1 MTPWDAFGDA
11 VGPIEENGHMA
22 APRLLGAVALAASL
36 GFASGARADEA
47 DAKRL
52 MKAMSD
58 YMAKQTIVSFGF
70 DSSLEIVTK
79 DHQKLML
86 ASSGKVELSRP
97 DKIRSTRDGGFS
109 DVEMVFDG
117 KTLTVV
123 NKDANEYAQA
133 DVPGTLDNLVDEL
146 REKFHKPVPGA
157 DLLMSNIYDQL
168 MPLVTDIKDLGT
180 GVVGGTKC
188 DHLAFRNQDVDWQI
202 WIAQGDRPYPCRY
215 VITAKQV
222 DQAPQYTVQVRD
234 WKTGGD
240 TTAAGY
246 EFTNATNARKV
257 DVSGLGDID
266 ELPGEYTKGT
276 TQ

>member
-1 MTPWDAFGDA
+1 
-11 VGPIEENGHMA
+11 MA
-22 APRLLGAVALAASL
+22 APPVLGALALAASL
-36 GFASGARADEA
+36 GLASGARADEA
-47 DAKRL
+47 DAKKL
-52 MKAMSD
+52 MKSMSD
-58 YMAKQTIVSFGF
+58 YMAKQTTVSFGF

-79 DHQKLML
+79 DQQKLML
-86 ASSGKVELSRP
+86 ASSGTVNLSRP
-97 DKIRSTRDGGFS
+97 DKIRAVRDGGFA

-133 DVPGTLDNLVDEL
+133 NVPGTLDNLVDEL

-157 DLLMSNIYDQL
+157 DLLISNIYDQL

-180 GVVGGTKC
+180 GVIGGVRC

-202 WIAQGDRPYPCRY
+202 WIAQGDQPYPCRY

-234 WKTGGD
+234 WKTGGEIK
-240 TTAAGY
+240 ASGY
-246 EFTNATNARKV
+246 QFTNVTNARKV
-257 DVSGLGDID
+257 DVSELGDVD
-266 ELPGEYTKGT
+266 ELPGEYTKGV

>member
-1 MTPWDAFGDA
+1 MS
-11 VGPIEENGHMA
+11 
-22 APRLLGAVALAASL
+22 R
-36 GFASGARADEA
+36 R
-47 DAKRL
+47 
-52 MKAMSD
+52 MKCGKSRSD
-58 YMAKQTIVSFGF
+58 YMAKQTTVSFGF

-79 DHQKLML
+79 DQQKLML
-86 ASSGKVELSRP
+86 GSSGTVNLSRP
-97 DKIRSTRDGGFS
+97 DKIRAVRDGGFA

-157 DLLMSNIYDQL
+157 DLLISNIYDQL

-180 GVVGGTKC
+180 GVIGGVRC

-202 WIAQGDRPYPCRY
+202 WIAQGDQPYPCRY

-234 WKTGGD
+234 WKTGGAI
-240 TTAAGY
+240 TTSVY
-246 EFTNATNARKV
+246 EFTNTTNAQKV
-257 DVSGLGDID
+257 DVSELGDVD